1 MRRDYYQ
8 PPPPTNLLGEG
19 PISIRHI
26 TKNGNRVF
34 DMLRGLHKEMQFMDS
49 NHVKMDSKDADWIP
63 ISRKTNRIGKMM
75 EEKLNG
81 YNQEE
86 DMYYDSRSVNTVS
99 QSDIMN
105 YQSVNAEDDTYA
117 VQTQQYY
124 NQSPQIIPNYKNNFN
139 PDSNKTMS
147 KNEDVDISEYI
158 GGTSPMG
165 DSFDKT
171 IFINM
176 DKTNKAILTNTTK
189 ICKLLGLLVQVENKN
204 GTKIDKIVEYL
215 NSKFN
220 DEYPEDIEEE
230 DENLTEVE

>member
-1 MRRDYYQ
+1 
-8 PPPPTNLLGEG
+8 
-19 PISIRHI
+19 
-26 TKNGNRVF
+26 
-34 DMLRGLHKEMQFMDS
+34 MLRGLHKEMQFMDS

-158 GGTSPMG
+158 GGTSPMS

-215 NSKFN
+215 NSKFD